1 VTGRHKKIALLLV
14 LLALLLSTIRLL
26 LPGMVERHMN
36 TVKAAVLSPLSRQ
49 TSALHQRLFIAD
61 MHADS
66 LLWGRD
72 LSQRAA
78 QGHVDLPRLRQAG
91 VGLQVFSIVTKTPHH
106 LNTRYNTADSD
117 DITWLAIVQGWPV
130 ASWFSL
136 PARAEYLGRRLAAY
150 AREPA
155 NDFMLIRS
163 RRDLQAY
170 LAHRAQSPG
179 AIAGVLSIEGAHALA
194 GDLQQLDAI
203 YAQGVRIV
211 GLAHFFDNEAGG
223 SAHGAHKRG
232 LTAFGRE
239 LVRQMH
245 ARQMLVDLAH
255 SSAAV
260 FDEVVRSS
268 PRPVIVSHTGVRG
281 TCKKSRNLT
290 DQQLRQVAATGGLV
304 GIGFWPNAVCGDT
317 PQDIIKA
324 IRYTIDTIGAEHV
337 ALGSDFD
344 GAVST
349 PFDVT
354 GLPQLT
360 AVMLASGFTEREI
373 RLVMGENLLRIL
385 QQTLPAS

>member
-1 VTGRHKKIALLLV
+1 
-14 LLALLLSTIRLL
+14 
-26 LPGMVERHMN
+26 MN
-36 TVKAAVLSPLSRQ
+36 TVKTSVLPPLPRQ
-49 TSALHQRLFIAD
+49 ASALHNELFVAD

-72 LSQRAA
+72 LAQRAGY
-78 QGHVDLPRLRQAG
+78 GHVDLPRLRQAG
-91 VGLQVFSIVTKTPHH
+91 VGLQVFSIVTKTPHN

-117 DITWLAIVQGWPV
+117 DITWLAIAQGWPV

-136 PARAEYLGRRLAAY
+136 PARVEYLARRLVGY
-150 AREPA
+150 THEPA
-155 NDFMLIRS
+155 NGFMLITS
-163 RRDLQAY
+163 QSDLQAY
-170 LAHRAQSPG
+170 HARRAESSG
-179 AIAGVLSIEGAHALA
+179 TIAGVLSIEGAHALA
-194 GDLQQLDAI
+194 GNLQQLDAV

-223 SAHGAHKRG
+223 SAHGAHKQG

-239 LVRQMH
+239 LVSQLH
-245 ARQMLVDLAH
+245 ARHMLIDLAH

-268 PRPVIVSHTGVRG
+268 PRPVLVSHTGVRG

-304 GIGFWPNAVCGDT
+304 GIGFWPTAVCGDT
-317 PQDIIKA
+317 PQDIVKA

-373 RLVMGENLLRIL
+373 RLVMGENLLRVL
-385 QQTLPAS
+385 QHTLPAS